1 MSEVEPNGAIKQI
14 SSFKISVSLSSGSC
28 GIELNYRG
36 GSTDL
41 ALDATLLVVEEAG
54 VTSKVMW
61 QSRTRWL
68 HRTASGS

>member
-14 SSFKISVSLSSGSC
+14 SSFKISVSLNSDSC
-28 GIELNYRG
+28 RIDLNYRE

-41 ALDATLLVVEEAG
+41 ALDAALLVVEDAG

-68 HRTASGS
+68 ARSESGS